1 MTNKQE
7 TKATLKDLD
16 EMQKRL
22 ESAKKGKKI

>member
-1 MTNKQE
+1 MINKQE

>member
-1 MTNKQE
+1 MTHKPE